1 MRMVWRSLA
10 VAVGVVFAHIPD
22 SRAQNA
28 LDLIEQ
34 CAPRIDAGTM
44 SAIVRTES
52 SGHMFV
58 LSDDGPRGMPWSKRK
73 HLIRSIYPGTR
84 EEAASIARRLISDGH
99 LVGIGLTQVSS
110 QHLPR
115 LGISIEQLLDPC
127 TNVSAGAGILH
138 SLFVQAKGTGNYRNE
153 DEALGAAVS
162 AYNTGNFRDGFVNGY
177 VRKVLANM
185 RAGVPQLFAKPA
197 ATRTAKR
204 AGQVRMA
211 TLSAAESGRAVTPQE
226 SSLDVIFE

>member
-1 MRMVWRSLA
+1 MMGAVRFWTVMVA
-10 VAVGVVFAHIPD
+10 MAFAYAPD
-22 SRAQNA
+22 SRAETA
-28 LDLIEQ
+28 ADLIEQ
-34 CAPRIDAGTM
+34 CAPRVDAGTM

-58 LSDDGPRGMPWSKRK
+58 LSDDGPRGLPWSKRK

-84 EEAASIARRLISDGH
+84 EEAASIARRLIGDGH

-127 TNVSAGAGILH
+127 TNVSTGAGILH

-185 RAGVPQLFAKPA
+185 RAGVPQLFAKPSA
-197 ATRTAKR
+197 IRTAKR
-204 AGQVRMA
+204 AGQAGLAMPPIA
-211 TLSAAESGRAVTPQE
+211 STARAVSPQE

>member
-1 MRMVWRSLA
+1 MKRVWRSWA
-10 VAVGVVFAHIPD
+10 VAVCVVFAPVSN
-22 SRAQNA
+22 SRAESA

-34 CAPRIDAGTM
+34 CAPRVDAGTM

-58 LSDDGPRGMPWSKRK
+58 LSDDGPRGLPWSKRK

-127 TNVSAGAGILH
+127 TNVSTGAGILH

-162 AYNTGNFRDGFVNGY
+162 AYNTGNFRDGFLNGY

-185 RAGVPQLFAKPA
+185 RAGVPQLFAKA
-197 ATRTAKR
+197 SATRTAKR
-204 AGQVRMA
+204 VGQARLA
-211 TLSAAESGRAVTPQE
+211 TLPAASGGRAVSPQE